1 VTKRLG
7 SGRYEYN
14 TTIYARPWVPEEE
27 RNYTGQIPITTRTW
41 DVRIWREYGPW
52 VGDGTPP
59 FGAYCRTHDNR
70 TYMVL
75 SFFRA
80 VPGPPR
86 ILYAFAWMG
95 NVGVWVHK
103 QQGDPLPEVLA
114 DYADIGGI
122 RVVEYLEGVE
132 HRHYCQPAL
141 VPTAEPRWRP
151 VVDAERNLTKL
162 LRDNYLTLVVIR
174 NVSLAY
180 FARVGPYLEA
190 AEASNSSLAR
200 AAAATVREYLALI
213 GQTPGAV
220 PLYYTSPDGYSGRN
234 VLIACVMYDWRAPVN
249 LTAELRLHP
258 G

>member
-7 SGRYEYN
+7 EGRYQYN
-14 TTIYARPWVPEEE
+14 TTVYPRPWVPEER
-27 RNYTGQIPITTRTW
+27 RNYTGEIPVTASTW

-59 FGAYCRTHDNR
+59 FGAYCYSHSNR

-86 ILYAFAWMG
+86 VLYAFTWMDS
-95 NVGVWVHK
+95 VGVLFHSLR
-103 QQGDPLPEVLA
+103 GGSLPDTLA
-114 DYADIGGI
+114 NYSDIRGV

-132 HRHYCQPAL
+132 HQYYCYAAF

-162 LRDNYLTLVVIR
+162 LRNNYLTLLVIR

-180 FARVGPYLEA
+180 FARVGPYLAA
-190 AEASNSSLAR
+190 AEASNSSLAK
-200 AAAATVREYLALI
+200 AAVASVREYLALVNK
-213 GQTPGAV
+213 TPGAV
-220 PLYYTSPDGYSGRN
+220 PLFYT
-234 VLIACVMYDWRAPVN
+234 
-249 LTAELRLHP
+249 
-258 G
+258 